1 MNPAARP
8 QVHKL
13 AALTGHR
20 DCVYALTGAPTE
32 ATFYSAGA
40 DGLVVA
46 WNVDEPEADGQLV
59 ARVENSVYA
68 LHYEPAR
75 QLLLIGHNFQGV
87 QVIDLRDKTLRHATA
102 LPPVAIFDFAYSA
115 ARQRLYVALGD
126 GTLAVLRTTDFSVE
140 QLLRLSNASL
150 RCLSLQEE
158 RGELAV
164 GGSDHRLRIL
174 DADTLQLKHTIS
186 DATNSIFTC
195 AYSPDGHR
203 LLLAGRDAH
212 LRVYDAAQGYA
223 EVYTV
228 VAHMYTINHLTF
240 SPDGRLLA
248 TGSMDKSLKLWDAA
262 TGRLLR
268 VIDRARHAGHGTS
281 VNRLFWS
288 GRQNRLVSCSDDRSL
303 AVWQILEELGDRSEE

>member
-1 MNPAARP
+1 MTQPHRP
-8 QVHKL
+8 QVQKL

-20 DCVYALTGAPTE
+20 DCVYALAGAPAEPTV
-32 ATFYSAGA
+32 FSAGA

-75 QLLLIGHNFQGV
+75 RLLVIGHNYQGV
-87 QVIDLRDKTLRHATA
+87 QVIDLTDKTLRHATA
-102 LPPVAIFDFAYSA
+102 LPPAAIFDFAYSEL
-115 ARQRLYVALGD
+115 RQRLYVALGD
-126 GTLAVLRTTDFSVE
+126 GTLAVLRSTDFGVE
-140 QLLRLSNASL
+140 RLLRLSDKSL
-150 RCLSLQEE
+150 RCLSLHEG

-164 GGSDHRLRIL
+164 GSSDHRLRVL
-174 DADTLQLKHTIS
+174 DADSLQLKHTLT
-186 DATNSIFTC
+186 DATNSVFT
-195 AYSPDGHR
+195 ATYSPDGQR

-212 LRVYDAAQGYA
+212 LRVYDVAQNYA
-223 EVYTV
+223 EAYTV
-228 VAHMYTINHLTF
+228 VAHLFAINHLAF
-240 SPDGRLLA
+240 SPDGQLLA
-248 TGSMDKSLKLWDAA
+248 SCSMDKSIKLWDAA

-268 VIDRARHAGHGTS
+268 VVDRARHAGHGTS

-303 AVWQILEELGDRSEE
+303 AVWQVSTE